1 MLPWKSRI
9 CGLVLVGTTDS
20 QLGRAVRP
28 QCGVQLLIDLH
39 LILGLALLVLV
50 ASILVLAL
58 PAALSGRPPPKPYVP
73 LHRLAAVAMGLQV
86 ALGAVLLGAGKRP
99 GTGLHLVYALAALVT
114 MPYAR
119 LMIRR
124 DPGHGRIYQ
133 VGGTALL
140 LAVLFRLVTTG

>member
-86 ALGAVLLGAGKRP
+86 ALGAVLLWAGRRP